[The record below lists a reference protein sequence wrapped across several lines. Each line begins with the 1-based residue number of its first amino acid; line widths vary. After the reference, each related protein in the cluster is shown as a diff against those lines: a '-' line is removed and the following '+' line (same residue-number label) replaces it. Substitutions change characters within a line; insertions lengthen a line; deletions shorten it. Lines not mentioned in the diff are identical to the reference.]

1 MFDISNRG
9 KVKNQAIKNDVVIVV
24 IAIVDMVL
32 MYITTMQG
40 QREIAL

>member
-1 MFDISNRG
+1 MFDVSNRG
-9 KVKNQAIKNDVVIVV
+9 KVKNQPIKNDVVIVV
-24 IAIVDMVL
+24 ITIVDMVL

>member
-1 MFDISNRG
+1 MFDVSNRG
-9 KVKNQAIKNDVVIVV
+9 KVKNQAIKNDFVIVV
-24 IAIVDMVL
+24 ITIVDMVL